1 MKHEHLIH
9 GTVGIGGTTLAA
21 WLSSERAATVAGL
34 STAAWMLWQLGCS
47 VYDRIQARRRR
58 K

>member
-9 GTVGIGGTTLAA
+9 GAVGISGTALAA
-21 WLSSERAATVAGL
+21 WLSSERVAIVAGL
-34 STAAWMLWQLGCS
+34 STAAWMLWQLALS
-47 VYDRIQARRRR
+47 IYDRCIRRR